1 MLFIFR
7 ILWGIFLAQ
16 TPTVTKRVEGKV
28 ALVTGAASN
37 PGIGNTIAKRL
48 ADEGAKVVVTDID
61 LAGAQRCADQIIANG
76 GAAFALEHNVV
87 SEQQWSEVV
96 SKTAERYGRLDILVN
111 NAGIALVE
119 PLVDTTMMQWNNIID
134 INLTGVFLG
143 CKYGVLE
150 MRKHGG
156 GAIINMS
163 SIAATIGISKCAAYS
178 ATKGGVTY
186 MSKSI
191 AIEEAENNIR
201 CNTIHPGVIWTSLQV
216 GVVGA
221 DDPSL
226 LNTSSERIPLG
237 RHGVPDDIAG
247 MAVFLASNEANYITG
262 AEFVIDA
269 GMSVQ

>member
-1 MLFIFR
+1 MP
-7 ILWGIFLAQ
+7 G
-16 TPTVTKRVEGKV
+16 RVEGKV
-28 ALVTGAASN
+28 AIVTGGASV
-37 PGIGNTIAKRL
+37 PGIGNSIAMRL
-48 ADEGAKVVVTDID
+48 GKEGAKVVVTDID
-61 LAGAQRCADQIIANG
+61 LAGAQRCADEIIANG
-76 GAAFALEHNVV
+76 GDAIALEHNVV
-87 SEQQWSEVV
+87 NEQQWADVV
-96 SKTAERYGRLDILVN
+96 SKTTERFGKLDVLVN
-111 NAGIALVE
+111 NAGVALVE
-119 PLVDTTMMQWNNIID
+119 ALVDTTMNQWNNIIN

-150 MRKHGG
+150 MRKRGG

-163 SIAATIGISKCAAYS
+163 SIAATIGLRNCAAYS
-178 ATKGGVTY
+178 ATKGGVKY

-201 CNTIHPGVIWTSLQV
+201 CNTIHPGVIWTGLQAGIV
-216 GVVGA
+216 GG

-226 LNTSSERIPLG
+226 LNIAPGRIPLG
-237 RHGVPDDIAG
+237 RHGVPEDVAG